1 MSDTFHHAS
10 ELTVAL
16 SVASRET
23 RSHVAGELRRELGLA
38 LSDCHYLTG
47 WPDVAA
53 RSPKVAQHHV
63 THAYKELRRRINL
76 LNVDA
81 PRRVQLRR
89 LLGSAGVPR
98 ATGADL
104 GLCEPASL
112 DTSCLVGGG
121 VDE

>member
-1 MSDTFHHAS
+1 MGDVLHHAS

-16 SVASRET
+16 SIASRET

-47 WPDVAA
+47 WPDVTA
-53 RSPKVAQHHV
+53 RSPRVAQHHV
-63 THAYKELRRRINL
+63 TAAYRELRRRINL
-76 LNVDA
+76 LDVDD
-81 PRRVQLRR
+81 PRRVRLRR

-104 GLCEPASL
+104 GLCAPVSL
-112 DTSCLVGGG
+112 DTSCLAG
-121 VDE
+121 DA